1 MEYPLISRE
10 LVADLRIVHG
20 LFNFAVVLLFFYT
33 GRYGLMIRKA
43 RKNGLPQPVTAAA
56 RHRWLGPRLAIL
68 GGLGFGAG
76 LALVL
81 VDTGDALKYPAH
93 LLVGVVIVALLC
105 ATFLVSR
112 KIKGPDSPYRN
123 THFQLGIAILSLYLL
138 QIFLG
143 IGVLF

>member
-20 LFNFAVVLLFFYT
+20 LFNFAVMLLFIYT
-33 GRYGLMIRKA
+33 GRCGLMIRRA
-43 RKNGLPQPVTAAA
+43 RKNGTPLPVTAAT

-68 GGLGFGAG
+68 GGFGFAAG

-81 VDTGDALKYPAH
+81 VDSGDVLKYPAH
-93 LLVGVVIVALLC
+93 LLVGVVIVALLG

-112 KIKGPDSPYRN
+112 KIKGPNSPHRD
-123 THFQLGIAILSLYLL
+123 THFRLGIAILSLYLL

-143 IGVLF
+143 LGVLF